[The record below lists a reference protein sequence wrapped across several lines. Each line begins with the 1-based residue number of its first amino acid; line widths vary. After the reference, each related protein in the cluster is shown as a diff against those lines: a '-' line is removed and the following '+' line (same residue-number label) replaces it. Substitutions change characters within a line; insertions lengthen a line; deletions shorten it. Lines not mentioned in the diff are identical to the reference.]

1 MRTGKPILAVA
12 DRGALTDLLAA
23 TGGGLWADISDP
35 KDIADKLVA
44 ALQLPTRSQD
54 EVQALWGGQFHYRA
68 LAGKLAV
75 QIQRVA
81 APTTSASLPWGE
93 GRALPQP
100 VAREDRQ
107 MPSSIRVQ
115 PRLEPQDATD
125 NFIILRQFPGPELE
139 QAWHAFL
146 ARAEFPSHYNSP
158 AFFLEPYWAGK
169 RPFAVLA
176 LELGRIVGVLTGV
189 HEGDEGVT
197 GLPSRPQI
205 CFDKTADRAAV
216 SRLLISGFLQE
227 SSAEKVVTAYTW
239 NWAPLDAFLDF
250 HFLPRELE
258 GNVVLELTKG
268 PAALFSEF
276 SPDRRRNIRFAIKQG
291 VEVFQ
296 ATTPEDLLAWYQ
308 VFAEWRN
315 SARKKNEPPDQTFAT
330 FEQSFRL
337 SSNRCIFLARFAG
350 KIMAANEFRFYPGG
364 LFESSSN
371 CSLPEFLYLK
381 PNDLLQWRGIE
392 WACQQGLVRHSLGAS
407 HGFLRRFGGKVVPV
421 TRYRLDRTWLHRHD
435 LEEALFDAGRETLRK
450 LPAPIEITVRKIFGK
465 GHPRRQP
472 EPAPPQLPEA

>member
-1 MRTGKPILAVA
+1 
-12 DRGALTDLLAA
+12 LAA

-35 KDIADKLVA
+35 KDIAEKLLA
-44 ALQLPTRSQD
+44 ALQLPTLSQD

-81 APTTSASLPWGE
+81 APSTSANLPWERGLA
-93 GRALPQP
+93 RPQ
-100 VAREDRQ
+100 AAACEDRQ
-107 MPSSIRVQ
+107 APPSLRAQ
-115 PRLEPQDATD
+115 PRLAPPKAPD

-176 LELGRIVGVLTGV
+176 LAPGRIVGVLTGV

-197 GLPSRPQI
+197 GLRSRPQI

-216 SRLLISGFLQE
+216 SRSLIRGFLQE
-227 SSAEKVVTAYTW
+227 SSTEKAVTAYTW

-250 HFLPRELE
+250 RLLPRELE
-258 GNVVLELTKG
+258 GNVILELTKG

-276 SPDRRRNIRFAIKQG
+276 SPDRRRNIHFAIKQG

-296 ATTPEDLLAWYQ
+296 ATTPEDLLAWHH

-315 SARKKNEPPDQTFAT
+315 SARKKMEPPDLSFAT
-330 FEQSFRL
+330 FEQLFRL
-337 SSNRCIFLARFAG
+337 SSNRRVFLARFAG
-350 KIMAANEFRFYPGG
+350 KIVAANEFRFYPGG

-371 CSLPEFLYLK
+371 CSIPEFMFLK

-407 HGFLRRFGGKVVPV
+407 DGFLRRFGGTVVPV
-421 TRYRLDRTWLHRHD
+421 TRYRLDRTWVHRRD
-435 LEEALFDAGRETLRK
+435 LEEAVVDAGREMLRK
-450 LPAPIEITVRKIFGK
+450 FPEPIEITVRKALGK
-465 GHPRRQP
+465 GHPRRP
-472 EPAPPQLPEA
+472 LEPAPTKPPEA